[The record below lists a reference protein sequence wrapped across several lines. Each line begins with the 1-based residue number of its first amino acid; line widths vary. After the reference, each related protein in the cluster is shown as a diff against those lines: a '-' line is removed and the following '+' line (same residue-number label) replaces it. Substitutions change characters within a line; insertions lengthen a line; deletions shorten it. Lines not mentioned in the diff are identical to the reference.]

1 MTEENVNTEETVESD
16 RISRSAQTR
25 EKESRRKPWQP
36 PSALDAPPAPPG
48 FIHRWIRESI
58 LGQEDKT
65 NMSKRMRE
73 GFEPVRASDHPDFEA
88 PTIEDG
94 KHAGVIGVGGLIL
107 AKIPEEII
115 AERKAYYK
123 QVNADTMEAVDS
135 QLMRESNPVMPIEK
149 PLRSSRTTFGS
160 RNNEETSS

>member
-36 PSALDAPPAPPG
+36 PYALAAPPAPPG

-73 GFEPVRASDHPDFEA
+73 GFEPVRAEEFPEFEA
-88 PTIEDG
+88 PTIDHG
-94 KHAGVIGVGGLIL
+94 RYKGVIGVGGLIL
-107 AKIPEEII
+107 ARLPEET
-115 AERKAYYK
+115 ANERNEYYK
-123 QVNADTMEAVDS
+123 TLTSDQMQAVDS
-135 QLMRESNPVMPIEK
+135 DLMRESNPVMPLAQPK
-149 PLRSSRTTFGS
+149 RQSSVTFGS
-160 RNNEETSS
+160 GSGKPES

>member
-65 NMSKRMRE
+65 NMSKPMRE
-73 GFEPVRASDHPDFEA
+73 GFEPVRAEEFPEFEA
-88 PTIEDG
+88 PTIDHG
-94 KHAGVIGVGGLIL
+94 RYKGVIGVGGLIL
-107 AKIPEEII
+107 ARLPEET
-115 AERKAYYK
+115 ANERNEYYK
-123 QVNADTMEAVDS
+123 TLTSDQMQAVDS
-135 QLMRESNPVMPIEK
+135 DLMRESNPVMPLAQPK
-149 PLRSSRTTFGS
+149 RQSSVTFGS
-160 RNNEETSS
+160 GSGKPES

>member
-58 LGQEDKT
+58 LGQEDRT

-73 GFEPVRASDHPDFEA
+73 GFEPVRAEEFPEFEA
-88 PTIEDG
+88 PTIDHG
-94 KHAGVIGVGGLIL
+94 RYKGVIGVGGLIL
-107 AKIPEEII
+107 ARLPEET
-115 AERKAYYK
+115 ANERNEYYK
-123 QVNADTMEAVDS
+123 TLTSDQMQAVDS
-135 QLMRESNPVMPIEK
+135 DLMRESNPVMPLAQPK
-149 PLRSSRTTFGS
+149 RQSSITFGNGS
-160 RNNEETSS
+160 GKPES

>member
-25 EKESRRKPWQP
+25 EKESRRKPWHP

-73 GFEPVRASDHPDFEA
+73 GFEPVRAEEFPEFEA
-88 PTIEDG
+88 PTIDHG
-94 KHAGVIGVGGLIL
+94 RYKGVIGVGGLIL
-107 AKIPEEII
+107 ARLPEET
-115 AERKAYYK
+115 ANERNEYYK
-123 QVNADTMEAVDS
+123 TLTSDQMQAVDS
-135 QLMRESNPVMPIEK
+135 DLMRESNPVMPLAQPK
-149 PLRSSRTTFGS
+149 RQSSVTFGS
-160 RNNEETSS
+160 GSGKPES

>member
-25 EKESRRKPWQP
+25 EKKSRRKPWQP

-73 GFEPVRASDHPDFEA
+73 GFEPVRAEEFPEFEA
-88 PTIEDG
+88 PTIDHG
-94 KHAGVIGVGGLIL
+94 RYKGVIGVGGLIL
-107 AKIPEEII
+107 ARLPEET
-115 AERKAYYK
+115 ANERNEYYK
-123 QVNADTMEAVDS
+123 TLTSDQMQAVDS
-135 QLMRESNPVMPIEK
+135 DLMRESNPVMPLAQPK
-149 PLRSSRTTFGS
+149 RQSSVTFGS
-160 RNNEETSS
+160 GSGKPES

>member
-73 GFEPVRASDHPDFEA
+73 GFEPVRAEEFPEFEA
-88 PTIEDG
+88 PTIDHG
-94 KHAGVIGVGGLIL
+94 RYKGGIGVGGLIL
-107 AKIPEEII
+107 ARLPEET
-115 AERKAYYK
+115 A
-123 QVNADTMEAVDS
+123 ND
-135 QLMRESNPVMPIEK
+135 
-149 PLRSSRTTFGS
+149 LRAIGLIRL
-160 RNNEETSS
+160 

>member
-73 GFEPVRASDHPDFEA
+73 GFEPVRAEEFPEFEA
-88 PTIEDG
+88 PTIDHG
-94 KHAGVIGVGGLIL
+94 RYKGVIGVGGLIL
-107 AKIPEEII
+107 ARLPEET
-115 AERKAYYK
+115 ANERNEYYK
-123 QVNADTMEAVDS
+123 TLTSDQMQAVDS
-135 QLMRESNPVMPIEK
+135 DLMRESNPVMPLTQPK
-149 PLRSSRTTFGS
+149 RQSSVTFGS
-160 RNNEETSS
+160 GSGKPES